1 MAILIP
7 DLKTLID
14 NIEKAYNANV
24 GIDELPVSEQKA
36 RARQLGYVLNS
47 AYAYLFYISKQIVP
61 TTAEGEFLEAHCA
74 AKKIFRKKEVAADGT
89 VLAAGAVGAELKAG
103 AVYLNPETNLLY
115 EVKET
120 VVFMG
125 GEAEVCVVCREPGLK
140 GNLKAGQRLVL
151 QEAAAGVESSATVI
165 SVGAGADRESD
176 ADLLSRYL
184 VYMHNLYYGGA
195 DSDYQ
200 KWALSVEGVN
210 RVWVAGCEVG
220 AGTVTIRIMTPAGLP
235 DEALCQKVASYIE
248 TLRPVTAKRI
258 FVMSPKVKTV
268 DLTIS
273 GLTPNTAEN
282 RERVESAIAGVFAA
296 VQDLGAVIRAAELN
310 AVIYSALN
318 GADYK
323 LELNSNIVCAK
334 NELAVLGE
342 VIWN

>member
-1 MAILIP
+1 M
-7 DLKTLID
+7 
-14 NIEKAYNANV
+14 
-24 GIDELPVSEQKA
+24 
-36 RARQLGYVLNS
+36 
-47 AYAYLFYISKQIVP
+47 
-61 TTAEGEFLEAHCA
+61 
-74 AKKIFRKKEVAADGT
+74 
-89 VLAAGAVGAELKAG
+89 AAGAVGAELKAG

-200 KWALSVEGVN
+200 KWALAVEGVN

-220 AGTVTIRIMTPAGLP
+220 AGSVTIRIMTPAGLP
-235 DEALCQKVASYIE
+235 DEALCQKVAAYVE

-258 FVMSPKVKTV
+258 FVLPPKVKTV
-268 DLTIS
+268 DLAIS
-273 GLTPNTAEN
+273 GLLPDTEEN
-282 RERVESAIAGVFAA
+282 RERAEAAIAGVFAA
-296 VQDLGAVIRAAELN
+296 ITGLGAVIKAAELN
-310 AVIYSALN
+310 AAVYAALN

-323 LELNSNIVCAK
+323 LELNENIVCAQ

-342 VIWN
+342 VRWI